1 MSRNK
6 KRLPALGLL
15 LLGGALAL
23 ACQSG
28 PPPRPVAEA
37 PAGSAARTN
46 GGADLHALEQVRD
59 FPIVRTDGSSFR
71 LADLRGKVVVIDFW
85 ATWCPPCVA
94 ELPSIAR
101 LAADPR
107 LKEVAFLCVA
117 TDESAET
124 VRDFLR
130 DKDWPMT
137 VLHATS
143 LPNVFTTDGI
153 PATFLIAP
161 DGRTVAM
168 EVGAAAWDDPSAVE
182 YLEKLAKPA
191 AEVKP

>member
-1 MSRNK
+1 MTEPPVKLDRTWWIVG
-6 KRLPALGLL
+6 LGFVIVWGLYL
-15 LLGGALAL
+15 IFFGPRTTVELSPPQLAT
-23 ACQSG
+23 S
-28 PPPRPVAEA
+28 AE
-37 PAGSAARTN
+37 PKQVDYSLT
-46 GGADLHALEQVRD
+46 VRD
-59 FPIVRTDGSSFR
+59 LNEKPVPFERY
-71 LADLRGKVVVIDFW
+71 RGKAVFLNIW

>member
-1 MSRNK
+1 MTEPPVKPDRTWWI
-6 KRLPALGLL
+6 LGLGFVIAWGL
-15 LLGGALAL
+15 YLIFF
-23 ACQSG
+23 G
-28 PPPRPVAEA
+28 PRTTVELSPPRLATSAEPKQVDYSLTVHDLNEKPVPFE
-37 PAGSAARTN
+37 RY
-46 GGADLHALEQVRD
+46 
-59 FPIVRTDGSSFR
+59 
-71 LADLRGKVVVIDFW
+71 RGKVVFLNIW

-161 DGRTVAM
+161 DGRIVAM

-182 YLEKLAKPA
+182 HLEKLAKPA